1 MPVRRFAGAPVR
13 RRANKSALGSVIVAQ
28 TPAAFRLSQNT
39 GSPAYRLTGAPFSDS
54 DEYVAAFDFHVEA
67 PHFRVRIVW

>member
-1 MPVRRFAGAPVR
+1 LSLKRQQRSVSVR
-13 RRANKSALGSVIVAQ
+13 I
-28 TPAAFRLSQNT
+28 PAHR
-39 GSPAYRLTGAPFSDS
+39 AYRLTGAPFSDS